1 MIHHVASCGCVRPQ
15 YRDLPHWPSVLRHL
29 SAPAVRWVGARQRGD
44 RRASSLACPRAA
56 TSRLLVGARPVRA
69 QPGPPG
75 RGTRALAGG
84 RIAPV
89 RGLGVLGRGF
99 PGLARRRFASRARP
113 GLGLNRPR
121 SGATG
126 LGAPPSVPRSGE
138 RSWAAFPSRERWP
151 ERGVFSVLPPCSR
164 CLRGWSRAPGFELRT
179 AISERR
185 SSSPAPSRITR
196 SRFLASWLAHWS
208 SVFSSLL
215 PLLAL
220 LALREIALPDVA
232 SCGRARPQY
241 RDPPQRVYQELVTP
255 RSRQWAYRRRSSPY
269 VGSSGLRERWRER
282 PQNE

>member
-29 SAPAVRWVGARQRGD
+29 SAPAVRWVGARQRGAVGQAALLAHVRRQAGCLSLRD
-44 RRASSLACPRAA
+44 PCVRNRGRRA
-56 TSRLLVGARPVRA
+56 G
-69 QPGPPG
+69 G
-75 RGTRALAGG
+75 RERWRGG

-164 CLRGWSRAPGFELRT
+164 CLRGWSRAPGFDLRA
-179 AISERR
+179 AISERP
-185 SSSPAPSRITR
+185 SSSRAPSRITR

-220 LALREIALPDVA
+220 LALRGTFGLDV
-232 SCGRARPQY
+232 
-241 RDPPQRVYQELVTP
+241 
-255 RSRQWAYRRRSSPY
+255 
-269 VGSSGLRERWRER
+269 RERLGGRWRR
-282 PQNE
+282 TMA